1 MTMKEQVPKQPMT
14 MIQALEAYQR
24 GDQATF
30 DAWYFE
36 QQRAADQDPSGV
48 RRFEVSV
55 ELARIQFAAGDLE
68 KARETIS
75 GVNMALQEELVELD
89 RLDSSAYE
97 RPDKEEYRAKLKSL
111 LQNVVL
117 LRNELRR

>member
-1 MTMKEQVPKQPMT
+1 MKEQVPKQPMT